1 MSTPINYQAST
12 QFQTDLYNSSLAL
25 PNATPRSSP
34 TDSIAKAEKR
44 DELFPSSVVVN
55 LPTLIIDNAPV
66 PLFDLIELERAQG
79 EQRKA
84 IIKQF
89 GDGLKDVGF
98 VAIKAESLIPL
109 IEAAH
114 IEMEKYFSQPLEE
127 KLKDRRASHVTGFSE
142 RGRETAAGAKV
153 ADLKETYF
161 IPPNYDTWPEN
172 WPQNPPKFKEI
183 MSGYHKELTKLA
195 ALFMGYLAEYLEEP
209 TEDISK
215 SINDAFNLLRLAHYP
230 SPRPE
235 DEPQAVWASAHEDL
249 NALTLLPPST
259 VPGLQLMTK
268 EGEWKAVNIPQGYLI
283 VNTGE
288 QLQLKTAGLIRATR
302 HQVVNPGGKYA
313 RQRRF
318 ASIFFA
324 SWSSEFS
331 LQPFATCI
339 DKVTAGMPAREK
351 EEYMKNF
358 PNITVQENLDS
369 RLIEMGTISNP
380 SMECIK
386 ELRQKGLLRRP
397 PEELI
402 ALYPS
407 IFSDEQKGT

>member
-1 MSTPINYQAST
+1 MSIQINCQDST
-12 QFQTDLYNSSLAL
+12 KVLNDLYNSSLAL
-25 PNATPRSSP
+25 PHTAPRSTP
-34 TDSIAKAEKR
+34 IDSIAEAEKR
-44 DELFPSSVVVN
+44 EELPPSSRAVN

-66 PLFDLIELERAQG
+66 PLFDLTELERAQG
-79 EQRKA
+79 EQRKI

-98 VAIKAESLIPL
+98 VAVKAESLISL
-109 IEAAH
+109 IEAANV
-114 IEMEKYFSQPLEE
+114 EMEKYFSQPLEE
-127 KLKDRRASHVTGFSE
+127 KMKDRRSSHVTGFSE

-153 ADLKETYF
+153 ADIKETYF
-161 IPPNYDTWPEN
+161 IPPNYSGWPEN
-172 WPQNPPKFKEI
+172 WPQNRPKFREV
-183 MSGYHKELTKLA
+183 MDCYHKELTKLA
-195 ALFMGYLAEYLEEP
+195 ALFMGYIAEYLEEP

-215 SINDAFNLLRLAHYP
+215 SMNDAFNLLRLAHYP
-230 SPRPE
+230 AARPE

-313 RQRRF
+313 WQRRF

-324 SWSSEFS
+324 SWSAEFS
-331 LQPFATCI
+331 LQPFASCAE
-339 DKVTAGMPAREK
+339 KVTSGMSEEEK
-351 EEYMKNF
+351 KEYMKDY

-369 RLIEMGTISNP
+369 RLIEMGTTTNP
-380 SMECIK
+380 SEECVK
-386 ELRQKGLLRRP
+386 ELRQKGLLRKP
-397 PEELI
+397 PKELV
-402 ALYPS
+402 ARYPS
-407 IFSDEQKGT
+407 IFSDEQKGA